1 MDEEK
6 LKRAF
11 GKVKE
16 DMEGL
21 KNEIAFLVK
30 RIAKIEDTMN
40 KQALQDIKKEIS
52 KGKKGKM

>member
-21 KNEIAFLVK
+21 KNETAFLVR
-30 RIAKIEDTMN
+30 RIAKIEEILN

>member
-6 LKRAF
+6 LKHAF